1 MAEVKKRARVGPH
14 ALILFDI
21 ILTKR
26 VYSLRD
32 IQRKKFSSYSEKKLE
47 KELEKLLASGLIK
60 GNIYNFHVDPL
71 DSRVSKPSLAPRR
84 ISDSQFR
91 FGNGKLEDKKI
102 TKSSLTT
109 RAEKEGKRKKRLRGE
124 YS

>member
-1 MAEVKKRARVGPH
+1 MVRARVDPD
-14 ALILFDI
+14 ARKVFNI

-32 IQRKKFSSYSEKKLE
+32 IQRKRYSSYSEKKLE
-47 KELEKLLASGLIK
+47 KELEKLLALGLIK
-60 GNIYNFHVDPL
+60 GNIQNFHVDPL
-71 DSRVSKPSLAPRR
+71 KRVSKSSPVQRPSSSPPY
-84 ISDSQFR
+84 R

-102 TKSSLTT
+102 PKSSLTM

-124 YS
+124 